1 MKITRTICTPSTD
14 ITVEIKLLPSE
25 VEAAYREQEET
36 FRLLDAERQLC
47 EYLHFDV
54 RDYDKGDRED
64 AEALKSF
71 KTEFGDI
78 EPRSLVDESCPNYVL
93 LQGEDPQPA
102 RELEAL
108 IEAYNGQKPDMLGK
122 MGVCVAINAGPRI
135 VGISF
140 RGKDACHAVGEE
152 Q

>member
-47 EYLHFDV
+47 EYLHFNV

-78 EPRSLVDESCPNYVL
+78 EPRSLVDESSPNYVL
-93 LQGEDPQPA
+93 PNIVAKYERRADCNIDENTVWQTVIHDVLNELCVPVLPA
-102 RELEAL
+102 ET
-108 IEAYNGQKPDMLGK
+108 
-122 MGVCVAINAGPRI
+122 NA
-135 VGISF
+135 
-140 RGKDACHAVGEE
+140 
-152 Q
+152 

>member
-1 MKITRTICTPSTD
+1 MKITRTIRTPSTA

-25 VEAAYREQEET
+25 MEAAYREQEET

-71 KTEFGDI
+71 KTEFGERNADCNI
-78 EPRSLVDESCPNYVL
+78 DENTVWQTVIHDVL
-93 LQGEDPQPA
+93 NELCVPVLPA
-102 RELEAL
+102 ET
-108 IEAYNGQKPDMLGK
+108 
-122 MGVCVAINAGPRI
+122 NA
-135 VGISF
+135 
-140 RGKDACHAVGEE
+140 
-152 Q
+152 

>member
-78 EPRSLVDESCPNYVL
+78 EPRSLVDESSPNYVL
-93 LQGEDPQPA
+93 PNIVAKYERRADCNIDENTVWQTVIHDVLN
-102 RELEAL
+102 ELL
-108 IEAYNGQKPDMLGK
+108 
-122 MGVCVAINAGPRI
+122 C
-135 VGISF
+135 SCS
-140 RGKDACHAVGEE
+140 AC
-152 Q
+152 

>member
-78 EPRSLVDESCPNYVL
+78 EPRSLVDESSPNYVL
-93 LQGEDPQPA
+93 PNIVAKYERRADCNIDENTVWQAVIHDVLNELCVPVLPA
-102 RELEAL
+102 ET
-108 IEAYNGQKPDMLGK
+108 
-122 MGVCVAINAGPRI
+122 NA
-135 VGISF
+135 
-140 RGKDACHAVGEE
+140 
-152 Q
+152 

>member
-64 AEALKSF
+64 AEALESF

-78 EPRSLVDESCPNYVL
+78 EPRSLVDESSPNYVL
-93 LQGEDPQPA
+93 PNIVAKYERRADCNIDENTVWQTVIHDVLHELCVPVLPA
-102 RELEAL
+102 ET
-108 IEAYNGQKPDMLGK
+108 
-122 MGVCVAINAGPRI
+122 NA
-135 VGISF
+135 
-140 RGKDACHAVGEE
+140 
-152 Q
+152 

>member
-14 ITVEIKLLPSE
+14 ITV
-25 VEAAYREQEET
+25 ET

-78 EPRSLVDESCPNYVL
+78 EPRSLVDESSPNYVL
-93 LQGEDPQPA
+93 PNIVAKYERRADCNIDENTVWQTVIHDVLNELCVPVLPA
-102 RELEAL
+102 ET
-108 IEAYNGQKPDMLGK
+108 
-122 MGVCVAINAGPRI
+122 NA
-135 VGISF
+135 
-140 RGKDACHAVGEE
+140 
-152 Q
+152 